1 MTPGISGLRWEMHH
15 LQDVAGLL
23 LGPPAH
29 NTGPPFVQ
37 PWDCLELLGHGSG
50 MGTGCPFAC
59 LPTGM
64 LAGLLLLCCRRGK
77 RVPPCSPLPGRAGAK
92 GKAPGA
98 GRSTAML
105 RGAGSR
111 AAG

>member
-37 PWDCLELLGHGSG
+37 PWDCLELLGHSSDTG
-50 MGTGCPFAC
+50 MGCPFAC

-64 LAGLLLLCCRRGK
+64 LAGLLLLLQEGQK
-77 RVPPCSPLPGRAGAK
+77 SASVLPFTWQGWG
-92 GKAPGA
+92 
-98 GRSTAML
+98 
-105 RGAGSR
+105 
-111 AAG
+111 